1 MAPGARRFSWG
12 LAWLLAL
19 FMIVVPPVFMLAPLV
34 TLLLVSRPSS
44 GREWFWLVAGS
55 LLVVLSVAPG
65 DGLSAGFVRAT
76 GVLATGAFVAM
87 SVWRPDRLFRR
98 AAWGAGIG
106 FVAAL
111 AWTAWLGYGWNDVER
126 AIGAELRELF
136 LTQAR
141 AAEARALGG
150 VVTESLRQMADGA
163 SRSASFYPALLTLT
177 AIAGLAI
184 AWRGYHWIARRPLG
198 SEGGPFASFRFS
210 DQAVWLLAL
219 SLAVV
224 LLPDSGVGLFGAPAR
239 QWAANLLAVMVAL
252 YVARGLAIFAAVA
265 RRTPRAV
272 LIAVGIAS
280 VVLWPFAASGLALL
294 GLADSWVDFRRR
306 LESPTTGGMEQ

>member
-1 MAPGARRFSWG
+1 MAPAARRFSWG

-34 TLLLVSRPSS
+34 TLLLVSRPAS

-55 LLVVLSVAPG
+55 VLVVLSVVPG
-65 DGLSAGFVRAT
+65 EGLSAGFVRAT
-76 GVLATGAFVAM
+76 GVFATGAFVAI
-87 SVWRPDRLFRR
+87 SLWRPDRLFRR

-111 AWTAWLGYGWNDVER
+111 GWTTWLGFGWNDVER

-136 LTQAR
+136 LSQAR

-150 VVTESLRQMADGA
+150 VFTESLRQLADGA

-184 AWRGYHWIARRPLG
+184 AWRGYHWIARRPIG
-198 SEGGPFASFRFS
+198 SEGGPFAAFRFS
-210 DQAVWLLAL
+210 DQAVWI
-219 SLAVV
+219 LAVSLGAV
-224 LLPDSGVGLFGAPAR
+224 LLPDSGAEIFGAR
-239 QWAANLLAVMVAL
+239 LGLWAANLLALMVAL
-252 YVARGLAIFAAVA
+252 YVVRGLAIVAEIA

-272 LIAVGIAS
+272 LIGAGIAS

-306 LESPTTGGMEQ
+306 LESPPTGGMQR

>member
-1 MAPGARRFSWG
+1 MPEARRFSWG
-12 LAWLLAL
+12 LAWLLAI

-55 LLVVLSVAPG
+55 VLVVLSVVPG

-76 GVLATGAFVAM
+76 GVLATGAFVAL
-87 SVWRPDRLFRR
+87 SIWRPDELFRR
-98 AAWGAGIG
+98 AAWAAGLG
-106 FVAAL
+106 LLAAL
-111 AWTAWLGYGWNDVER
+111 LWTAWLGYGWNDVER
-126 AIGAELRELF
+126 AIGTELRELF

-141 AAEARALGG
+141 AAESRALGG
-150 VVTESLRQMADGA
+150 ILTQSLREMADGA
-163 SRSASFYPALLTLT
+163 PRSAAFYPALLTLT
-177 AIAGLAI
+177 TIAGLAI

-198 SEGGPFASFRFS
+198 TEGGPFASFRFS

-224 LLPDSGVGLFGAPAR
+224 LLPDTGVALFGSPIER
-239 QWAANLLAVMVAL
+239 WAANLLVVVVAL
-252 YVARGLAIFAAVA
+252 YVARGLAIFAVVA
-265 RRTPRAV
+265 KRTPRAV
-272 LIAVGIAS
+272 LIAVAIAS
-280 VVLWPFAASGLALL
+280 AVLWPFAASGLALL

-306 LESPTTGGMEQ
+306 LESPPTGGTEQ